1 MVTTDVNRQT
11 NLSVT
16 HQVQKTLDYNVQL
29 SNKNIMTS
37 GYN

>member
-1 MVTTDVNRQT
+1 MVTTDVYRQT

-16 HQVQKTLDYNVQL
+16 QQVQKTLDYNIKL
-29 SNKNIMTS
+29 SNKNIMRS